1 MSKYKKMFD
10 ETINSKYSNKSISVM
25 KLENELK
32 NKFKSLENIEL
43 YIDNDGYLY
52 LADIR
57 VYNNFRG
64 NHVGTEVMKV
74 ITQFADEHKLTM
86 KLIPVPDEGSV
97 RKLINFYKKFGFL
110 TKKEKPFGYSMYRLP
125 KNNV

>member
-97 RKLINFYKKFGFL
+97 RKLINFYKNFGFL
-110 TKKEKPFGYSMYRLP
+110 TKKEKPSGYSMYRLP